1 MNHTST
7 LQPCLI
13 KICQMQN
20 SAIDRL
26 AIQEACISVDAQSGA
41 GKQLNIVTEVLH
53 LKKAKWLGKTEPSI
67 FPALICNSMGEW
79 GVIVGQN
86 ATKEWIV
93 QWWQVREHQWSE
105 SSHQSLTGYSVAN
118 IDLKKIFYG
127 GGSPV
132 YQLIRSEVFSHKK
145 ILFEA
150 VLAGIA
156 INLVA
161 LGTSFYTM
169 QVYDRVV
176 PTGASQTLYVL
187 TIGVLLAV
195 VYELFSKKVRSRLF
209 DRLIDKVDQR
219 LARSIYLRF
228 LAVRIDQLPSS
239 VGTLASQVRGYETVR
254 NFMTSLT
261 TQLLVDAPFALMF
274 ALILFAIAGPLAL
287 IPLMFF
293 LLSVSIGLYYRRK
306 VAALASSVNS
316 AVNFKV
322 GLMVETIEGA
332 ETIKAGQ
339 GGWRML
345 SRWMNTTDESRSY
358 ERQMRNI
365 TEHSAYVMG
374 AFQQFSYILLVASG
388 ALLISRGEL
397 TMGALIACSILSGR
411 ILAPVSSIP
420 SHLMQWAHTKAAL
433 RGLDQLWELEDDH
446 FGTDH
451 PLILEHIEGRFR
463 LEDIEVRYGDRKA
476 LKIDRLQINAGEK
489 IAILGPVGS
498 GKTTLLRLLTGMYK
512 PQKGRALLD
521 DVDLAHIAKPCL
533 AEATGYA
540 QQEGRLFSGTLR
552 DNLILGLIDPGD
564 AKILDAART
573 TGLLDSVINVH
584 PQGLQQTIFEGGT
597 GLSGGQRQLVNLT
610 RVFLLNPHIW
620 LLDEPTA
627 SMDRNLEVLLIAAL
641 GRQISSDDT
650 LILVTHKPEM
660 LELVDRIIVIANQQ
674 IVMDGPKALVLEK
687 MQQVGL
693 KKRA

>member
-20 SAIDRL
+20 SAFDRL
-26 AIQEACISVDAQSGA
+26 AIQEACISVDAQSSA
-41 GKQLNIVTEVLH
+41 SKQLNVVTEVLH
-53 LKKAKWLGKTEPSI
+53 LKSAKWVGKTDPSV
-67 FPALICNSMGEW
+67 FPALVCNSMGEW

-86 ATKEWIV
+86 ASKEWII

-105 SSHQSLTGYSVAN
+105 GSHQSLTGYSIAN
-118 IDLKKIFYG
+118 INLKKIFYA

-132 YQLIRSEVFSHKK
+132 YQLIRGEVFSHKK

-187 TIGVLLAV
+187 TIGVLLAII
-195 VYELFSKKVRSRLF
+195 YELFSKKVRSRLF

-254 NFMTSLT
+254 NFMTSIT

-274 ALILFAIAGPLAL
+274 ALILAAIAGPLAL
-287 IPLMFF
+287 IPLFFF
-293 LLSVSIGLYYRRK
+293 LVSVSIGLYYRRK
-306 VAALASSVNS
+306 VSALASSVNS

-332 ETIKAGQ
+332 ESIKAGQ

-365 TEHSAYVMG
+365 TEHSAYVM
-374 AFQQFSYILLVASG
+374 ASFQQFSYILLVASG
-388 ALLISRGEL
+388 ALLISRGEM
-397 TMGALIACSILSGR
+397 TMGALIASSILSGR

-451 PLILEHIEGRFR
+451 PLILENIEGRFR
-463 LEDIEVRYGDRKA
+463 LEDVEVKYGDRKA
-476 LKIDRLQINAGEK
+476 LKIDKLHINAGEK
-489 IAILGPVGS
+489 IAILGPVGA

-512 PQKGRALLD
+512 PQQGRALLD
-521 DVDLAHIAKPCL
+521 DIDLSHIAKPCL

-564 AKILDAART
+564 EKILNAART
-573 TGLLDSVINVH
+573 TGLLEAVINAH
-584 PQGLQQTIFEGGT
+584 PQGLQQAIFEGGT

-610 RVFLLNPHIW
+610 RVFLLDPKIW

-627 SMDRNLEVLLIAAL
+627 SMDRNLEVQLITAM
-641 GRQISSDDT
+641 GRQIGSADT
-650 LILVTHKPEM
+650 LVLVTHKPEM
-660 LELVDRIIVIANQQ
+660 LELVERIIVVANQQ

-687 MQQVGL
+687 MQQVAQ

>member
-26 AIQEACISVDAQSGA
+26 AIQEACISVDAQSSA
-41 GKQLNIVTEVLH
+41 SKQLNIVTEVLH
-53 LKKAKWLGKTEPSI
+53 LKKAKWLGRSEPSI
-67 FPALICNSMGEW
+67 FPALICSSMGEW

-105 SSHQSLTGYSVAN
+105 ASHQSLTGYSVAN

-132 YQLIRSEVFSHKK
+132 YQLIRSEVFAHKK

-195 VYELFSKKVRSRLF
+195 IYELFSKKVRSKLF

-274 ALILFAIAGPLAL
+274 TLILFAIAGPLAL
-287 IPLMFF
+287 IPLLFF
-293 LLSVSIGLYYRRK
+293 LLSVSIGLFYRRK
-306 VAALASSVNS
+306 VAALAGSVNS

-332 ETIKAGQ
+332 ESIKAGQ

-365 TEHSAYVMG
+365 TEHSAYVMA

-388 ALLISRGEL
+388 ALLISKGEL

-451 PLILEHIEGRFR
+451 PLILENIDGRFR
-463 LEDIEVRYGDRKA
+463 LDDIEVKYGDRKA
-476 LKIDRLQINAGEK
+476 LTIDSLQIKAGEK

-564 AKILDAART
+564 AKILEAART

-584 PQGLQQTIFEGGT
+584 PQGLQQAIFEGGT

-610 RVFLLNPHIW
+610 RVFLLDPHIW

-627 SMDRNLEVLLIAAL
+627 SMDRNLEVMLIAAL
-641 GRQISSDDT
+641 GQKISSDDT
-650 LILVTHKPEM
+650 LVLVTHKPEM
-660 LELVDRIIVIANQQ
+660 LELVDRIIVVANQQ

-687 MQQVGL
+687 MQQVGS